1 MLARNYKE
9 ADDETRRFVNEAA
22 ERLALY
28 CDDLEAAEG
37 RKWRT
42 RLEKEAD
49 KETGGGAFGGD
60 SQSID
65 IQGSSLFDQYKFK
78 TTHKDRLKSAPV
90 KTRTSMGTTRNAG
103 SESDANIDW
112 LREIHQPTSPEMLY
126 ERAINHFKPPPTV
139 PFSYDAEVER
149 LRRELALAGSAKIES
164 ERRICI
170 LRDQIVV
177 HQARQLSQF
186 QQQQQQHEQHGCTH
200 LIEQWQHQ
208 HHERPHDHRIHQGG

>member
-1 MLARNYKE
+1 M
-9 ADDETRRFVNEAA
+9 NEAA

-90 KTRTSMGTTRNAG
+90 KAQTSIGTTRNAG
-103 SESDANIDW
+103 SESDANVDW
-112 LREIHQPTSPEMLY
+112 LREIHQSTSPEIFNELY
-126 ERAINHFKPPPTV
+126 ERAINHFKPPPPL
-139 PFSYDAEVER
+139 PFSYDADVER
-149 LRRELALAGSAKIES
+149 LKRDLALAESAKIET
-164 ERRICI
+164 ERRIRI
-170 LRDQIVV
+170 LKDQIENV
-177 HQARQLSQF
+177 HQARQLNQ
-186 QQQQQQHEQHGCTH
+186 
-200 LIEQWQHQ
+200 L
-208 HHERPHDHRIHQGG
+208 

>member
-1 MLARNYKE
+1 M
-9 ADDETRRFVNEAA
+9 
-22 ERLALY
+22 
-28 CDDLEAAEG
+28 
-37 RKWRT
+37 
-42 RLEKEAD
+42 D
-49 KETGGGAFGGD
+49 KETGGGALGGD

-90 KTRTSMGTTRNAG
+90 KTRTSVGTTRIAG

-112 LREIHQPTSPEMLY
+112 LREIHQPTSREMLF

-177 HQARQLSQF
+177 HQARQLSQL
-186 QQQQQQHEQHGCTH
+186 QQQQQQHEQHGCSH

-208 HHERPHDHRIHQGG
+208 HHERPHDHRIHQGE